1 MQREARCRR
10 QVTVTTS
17 DPPDDRQ
24 LWSAAAAGD
33 RYAFGELFDRHG
45 QAVYNHCFRLTGNW
59 SSAED
64 ATSAVFLAAWRR
76 RNDLTL
82 VRDSALPWLLTVA
95 THRVRDEY
103 RSLRRRLTL
112 ITRAGPPPTTP
123 DHADDVAEKLDDE
136 RRMAVV
142 LEATR
147 LLPSAEREALA
158 LCVWSGVSY
167 QDAAAVL
174 GIAEPSVRSRVSRA
188 TSRLARMLGPQ
199 TEAVSARAGK
209 ERS

>member
-1 MQREARCRR
+1 M
-10 QVTVTTS
+10 TSS
-17 DPPDDRQ
+17 DPLSDRQ
-24 LWSAAAAGD
+24 LWSDAAAGD
-33 RYAFGELFDRHG
+33 RDAFGELFDRHG

-59 SSAED
+59 SQAED

-76 RNDLTL
+76 RADLTL

-95 THRVRDEY
+95 THRVHDEH
-103 RSLRRRLTL
+103 RSLRRRRAL
-112 ITRAGPPPTTP
+112 IARAGPPLDSP
-123 DHADDVAEKLDDE
+123 DHADAVAEKLDDE

-142 LEATR
+142 LDATR
-147 LLPSAEREALA
+147 QLPPSEREALV

-167 QDAAAVL
+167 ADAAAVL

-199 TEAVSARAGK
+199 IETVPARAGK
-209 ERS
+209 DRT